1 MTDPTQYPNL
11 QLGGMNLRHRPGRQV
26 AAFGL
31 EVTIM
36 TPDEFCDAV
45 LLAVANTHGVPQP
58 KIDRWA
64 SRYSNRSRSVILWQA
79 RHLDRPGDVGECA
92 ARIAE
97 RILDD

>member
-1 MTDPTQYPNL
+1 M
-11 QLGGMNLRHRPGRQV
+11 MNPRHRPSRQV
-26 AAFGL
+26 EAFGL

-45 LLAVANTHGVPQP
+45 LLAVADTHGVPQP

-64 SRYSNRSRSVILWQA
+64 SRYSNRSRSVILREA
-79 RHLDRPGDVGECA
+79 RYLDRPGDVGECA

-97 RILDD
+97 RILED